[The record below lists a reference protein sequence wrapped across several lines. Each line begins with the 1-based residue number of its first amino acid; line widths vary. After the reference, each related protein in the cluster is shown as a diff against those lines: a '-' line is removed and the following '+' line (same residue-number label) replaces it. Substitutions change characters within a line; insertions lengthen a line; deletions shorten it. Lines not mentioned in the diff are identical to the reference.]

1 MSFVKH
7 INNLFSLLPFIMGH
21 RIPPG
26 SRYWHVYLL
35 CRDIADIVMAAKV
48 RKDELAF
55 LLVHA
60 FLSEMTEIFGTVL
73 TPKCH
78 YLLHYP
84 RLLLM
89 YGLLHSLWCMRFE

>member
-1 MSFVKH
+1 MGTASQKWC
-7 INNLFSLLPFIMGH
+7 LFRLLPFVMGH
-21 RIPPG
+21 HIPPG
-26 SRYWHVYLL
+26 SRYWHMYLL
-35 CRDIADIVMAAKV
+35 CRDIADIVMTAKV
-48 RKDELAF
+48 RKSELAF

-78 YLLHYP
+78 YLLHYS